1 MSVNQTFAY
10 NAENLNKMGR
20 YYATIDFVFNPNY
33 SKFNYQ
39 NNHLAPVG
47 EFQISDKNIKI
58 NLEQINKLKVYTE
71 SLLCSNYQT
80 VYEIKISDYQFTV
93 NYNEIDRIY
102 ETILNIIEILEKKY
116 RLNLLL

>member
-1 MSVNQTFAY
+1 MSVNQTFAF
-10 NAENLNKMGR
+10 NSDKLNKLGR
-20 YYATIDFVFNPNY
+20 YYSTIDFNFNPNY

-47 EFQISDKNIKI
+47 EFQISDKNIKL
-58 NLEQINKLKVYTE
+58 NLEQINKLKFYTE
-71 SLLCSNYQT
+71 NLLCATKQS

-93 NYNEIDRIY
+93 NFNEIDRIY
-102 ETILNIIEILEKKY
+102 ETLLNIIEILEKKY